1 MMLFRVCAGVCVF
14 FPSEIQKQLLLLKLS
29 KGEEKKKKKKKKSA
43 VIAVLGPDQ
52 ELQML
57 REYFPKLGV

>member
-1 MMLFRVCAGVCVF
+1 MCVF

-29 KGEEKKKKKKKKSA
+29 KGEEKKKKKKSA
-43 VIAVLGPDQ
+43 VISVLGPDQ

>member
-1 MMLFRVCAGVCVF
+1 MF

-29 KGEEKKKKKKKKSA
+29 KGEEKKKKKKKKKSA
-43 VIAVLGPDQ
+43 VISVLGPDQ

>member
-1 MMLFRVCAGVCVF
+1 MCVF

-29 KGEEKKKKKKKKSA
+29 KGEEKKKKKKTSA
-43 VIAVLGPDQ
+43 VISVLGPDQ

>member
-1 MMLFRVCAGVCVF
+1 MCVF

-43 VIAVLGPDQ
+43 VISVLGPDQ

>member
-1 MMLFRVCAGVCVF
+1 MF

-43 VIAVLGPDQ
+43 VISVLGPDQ

>member
-1 MMLFRVCAGVCVF
+1 MCVF

-29 KGEEKKKKKKKKSA
+29 KGEEKKKKKKKKKSA
-43 VIAVLGPDQ
+43 VISVLGPDQ